1 MLVNINIYKHIDPH
15 NYKILEGIS
24 PGACTKKLFTAER
37 FFTRAGSGLTR
48 KHETRLERLAR
59 DKHLSLLRKSVNYGR
74 KSFIVQAPE
83 VLQEKYVGGGGFV
96 YLLSFLCTCPSGGS
110 SKCQ

>member
-1 MLVNINIYKHIDPH
+1 MLVNINIYKRIDPH

-24 PGACTKKLFTAER
+24 PGACTKKL
-37 FFTRAGSGLTR
+37 
-48 KHETRLERLAR
+48 
-59 DKHLSLLRKSVNYGR
+59 VNYGR